1 MLFWSFIITIAV
13 GIVCVVV
20 DYLMYNHTGF
30 DTEWLSNCGWGLIA
44 LGTIAAFIADII
56 IIDSNAALDAKIAE
70 KQQVR
75 NSLVYQLEND
85 IYENDNDL
93 GKKNLYDQIQDYN
106 SNLAYYKGVQDDFW
120 LGIFYPDIY
129 DQFEFI
135 ELESANE

>member
-1 MLFWSFIITIAV
+1 MLFWSFIIMIVV
-13 GIVCVVV
+13 GIICMVAGW
-20 DYLMYNHTGF
+20 LMYEYTCF
-30 DTEWLSNCGWGLIA
+30 DTEWLVGCGRFLTAIGF
-44 LGTIAAFIADII
+44 IAAVIAGIT

-70 KQQVR
+70 KQQVY

-93 GKKNLYDQIQDYN
+93 GKKNLYDQIQNYN

-135 ELESANE
+135 EYSKS

>member
-1 MLFWSFIITIAV
+1 MIVV
-13 GIVCVVV
+13 GIICAIAGW
-20 DYLMYNHTGF
+20 LIYNNTRF
-30 DTEWLSNCGWGLIA
+30 DTEWLSNIGWGLIA
-44 LGTIAAFIADII
+44 LGTIAAFIAGII

-70 KQQVR
+70 KEQIR
-75 NSLVYQLEND
+75 SSLVYQLEND

-93 GKKNLYDQIQDYN
+93 GKKNLYDQIQNYN

-135 ELESANE
+135 EYSKS

>member
-1 MLFWSFIITIAV
+1 MIAV
-13 GIVCVVV
+13 GIICIVAGW
-20 DYLMYNHTGF
+20 LMYKYTGF
-30 DTEWLSNCGWGLIA
+30 DTEWLEGCGWFLVA
-44 LGTIAAFIADII
+44 LGAIAAFVSGII
-56 IIDSNAALDAKIAE
+56 IIDSNATLDAKIAE
-70 KQQVR
+70 KEQIR
-75 NSLVYQLEND
+75 SSLVYQLEND

-135 ELESANE
+135 EYSKS

>member
-1 MLFWSFIITIAV
+1 MLFWSFIITIVV
-13 GIVCVVV
+13 GMICVVAGW
-20 DYLMYNHTGF
+20 LMYKYTCF
-30 DTEWLSNCGWGLIA
+30 DTEWLEGCGWFLAAIGA
-44 LGTIAAFIADII
+44 IAAFISGII

-70 KQQVR
+70 KQQVY

-85 IYENDNDL
+85 AYENDNDL
-93 GKKNLYDQIQDYN
+93 GKKNLYDQIQNYN

-135 ELESANE
+135 EYSKS

>member
-20 DYLMYNHTGF
+20 GYLMYNHTRF
-30 DTEWLSNCGWGLIA
+30 DTEWLFSCGWFLAAIGA
-44 LGTIAAFIADII
+44 IAAFIAGII

-70 KQQVR
+70 KQQVH
-75 NSLVYQLEND
+75 NSLVYQLENN

-93 GKKNLYDQIQDYN
+93 GKKSLYDQIQYYN
-106 SNLAYYKGVQDDFW
+106 SDLAYYRGVQDDFW

-129 DQFEFI
+129 DQLEFI
-135 ELESANE
+135 ELDNTNE

>member
-1 MLFWSFIITIAV
+1 MLFWSFIITIAIGV
-13 GIVCVVV
+13 ICIILGELL
-20 DYLMYNHTGF
+20 YRHTGF
-30 DTEWLSNCGWGLIA
+30 DTEWLSNCGWFLVVIGA
-44 LGTIAAFIADII
+44 IAAFISGII

-106 SNLAYYKGVQDDFW
+106 SNLAYYKGVQNDFW

>member
-13 GIVCVVV
+13 GVICIILGELL
-20 DYLMYNHTGF
+20 YRHTSF
-30 DTEWLSNCGWGLIA
+30 DTEWLSNCGWFLVVI
-44 LGTIAAFIADII
+44 GTLAAFIAGIVI
-56 IIDSNAALDAKIAE
+56 VDSNTALDAKIAE
-70 KQQVR
+70 KEQIR
-75 NSLVYQLEND
+75 SSLVYQLEND

-106 SNLAYYKGVQDDFW
+106 SNLAYYKGVQNDFW

-135 ELESANE
+135 ELENANE

>member
-13 GIVCVVV
+13 GIICIVAGW
-20 DYLMYNHTGF
+20 LMYKYTRF
-30 DTEWLSNCGWGLIA
+30 DTEWLEGCGWFLTAIGA
-44 LGTIAAFIADII
+44 IAAFISGII
-56 IIDSNAALDAKIAE
+56 IINSNAALDAKIAE
-70 KQQVR
+70 KEQIR
-75 NSLVYQLEND
+75 SSLVYQLEND

-93 GKKNLYDQIQDYN
+93 GKKNLYDQIQNYN

>member
-13 GIVCVVV
+13 GVICIILGTLL
-20 DYLMYNHTGF
+20 YRHTDF
-30 DTEWLSNCGWGLIA
+30 DTEWLSNCGWFLVVI
-44 LGTIAAFIADII
+44 GTLAAFIAGIVI
-56 IIDSNAALDAKIAE
+56 VDSNAALDAKIAE
-70 KQQVR
+70 KEQIR
-75 NSLVYQLEND
+75 SSLVHQLEND

-135 ELESANE
+135 ELENANE

>member
-13 GIVCVVV
+13 GVICIILGTLL
-20 DYLMYNHTGF
+20 YRHTDL
-30 DTEWLSNCGWGLIA
+30 DTEWLSNCGWFLVVIGA
-44 LGTIAAFIADII
+44 IAAFISGII

-70 KQQVR
+70 KEQIR
-75 NSLVYQLEND
+75 SSLVYQLEND

-93 GKKNLYDQIQDYN
+93 GKKKIYDQIQNYN

-135 ELESANE
+135 ELENVNE

>member
-13 GIVCVVV
+13 GVICVILGELLYIYT
-20 DYLMYNHTGF
+20 DF
-30 DTEWLSNCGWGLIA
+30 DTEWLSNCGRFLTVIGA
-44 LGTIAAFIADII
+44 IAAFIAGII

-70 KQQVR
+70 KQQVY
-75 NSLVYQLEND
+75 NSLSYQLEND

-135 ELESANE
+135 ELENTNE